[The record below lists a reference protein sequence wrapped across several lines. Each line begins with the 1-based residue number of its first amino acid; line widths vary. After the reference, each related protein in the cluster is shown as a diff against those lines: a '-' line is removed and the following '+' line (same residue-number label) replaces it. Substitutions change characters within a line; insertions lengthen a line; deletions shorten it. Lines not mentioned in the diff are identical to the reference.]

1 LETRIRLAANFK
13 LWYLA
18 AAWIGSSRNPSTRAD
33 TLSRLQGSE
42 QIMKEHPT
50 TNRRAFLRTTGQA
63 TAGLAAASSLGPA
76 ILAAQS
82 PAKTL
87 GVGCIG
93 LGTRGGDLLNAA
105 VHVPGVKVVAVS
117 DVYGP
122 HRQKG
127 LERSLNPEAKA
138 YVDYRELL
146 ADPKVDA
153 VIIATPDHWH
163 CQMVLDASAAGKDIY
178 CEKGFSRT
186 LAEAKLM
193 REALKQHRVVF
204 QLGHHARQATCA
216 AQAKE
221 LIARNILG
229 PITLVRTGRFKS
241 LEPEHPNWRWYG
253 YYDQWERPDPV
264 EVRKQVDW
272 ERWLGPAPNIPWNE
286 RHFWH
291 WRCYYAYGTGYAGDL
306 LSHEM
311 DFVQYL
317 LGHGIPD
324 NCVCSGLNALLRDDR
339 EVPDT
344 WTAIYQFEK
353 LGRTVTF
360 SGSMNTTASQ
370 PVEICGRDATL
381 RFDAIAHDVTTF
393 EIELAGHN
401 RRSDLPKGY
410 ERGRT
415 VTQPN
420 HLVDWVN
427 CIRTRGTPKCSVDE
441 AFVETAT
448 FLMSLLSQQQGR
460 MVRWDATREEI
471 T

>member
-1 LETRIRLAANFK
+1 MN
-13 LWYLA
+13 
-18 AAWIGSSRNPSTRAD
+18 D
-33 TLSRLQGSE
+33 TFIL
-42 QIMKEHPT
+42 
-50 TNRRAFLRTTGQA
+50 NRRQFLRTTGQA
-63 TAGLAAASSLGPA
+63 TAALTAASSFAPA
-76 ILAAQS
+76 LLSAAS
-82 PAKTL
+82 PGNTI

-93 LGTRGGDLLNAA
+93 LGTRGGDLIDA
-105 VHVPGVKVVAVS
+105 VAHAPNVKVVAVS

-127 LERSLNPEAKA
+127 VQRSLNPEAKA

-146 ADPKVDA
+146 ADRNVDA
-153 VIIATPDHWH
+153 VVIATPDHWH
-163 CQMVLDASAAGKDIY
+163 CQMVLDAVKAGKDIY

-193 REALKQHRVVF
+193 RDALKKSKVVF

-216 AQAKE
+216 LQAKE
-221 LIARNILG
+221 LIAQDILG

-241 LEPEHPNWRWYG
+241 AEPEHPNWRWYG
-253 YYDQWERPDPV
+253 YYDQWDRPDPAKV
-264 EVRKQVDW
+264 LKEVNWDL
-272 ERWLGPAPNIPWNE
+272 WLGAAPKIPWNE

-324 NCVCSGLNALLRDDR
+324 YCVCSGLNALLHDDR

-344 WTAIYQFEK
+344 WVATYQFEK

-360 SGSMNTTASQ
+360 TGSMNATANQ
-370 PVEICGRDATL
+370 PVEVCGRDATL
-381 RFDAIAHDVTTF
+381 RFDSIAHDVTTF
-393 EIELAGHN
+393 EIEPAGYN

-410 ERGRT
+410 ERGKT
-415 VTQPN
+415 PGQPN
-420 HLVDWVN
+420 HMVDWVN
-427 CIRTRGTPKCSVDE
+427 CIRSRGTPKCSTDE

-448 FLMSLLSQQQGR
+448 FLMSLVSQQQRR
-460 MVRWDATREEI
+460 MVRWDPVREEI
-471 T
+471 V